1 MSPEATGAR
10 TAASLLLV
18 AAAVL
23 VACAAAGPSGA
34 RASEHP
40 FETLVAE
47 SYSGLAEPRR
57 EVVRDEAGWAR
68 LWTEIHAGVTPA
80 PPRPGVDLA
89 RHMLIVVASGSRP
102 SGGFSIKVTR
112 VTTRGERLEVEV
124 LETCPPPGA
133 RVSLS
138 LTQPVE
144 VVRLAR
150 LSQAPKFLDRRAS
163 SCR

>member
-1 MSPEATGAR
+1 MSRA
-10 TAASLLLV
+10 LV

-40 FETLVAE
+40 FETLLAE
-47 SYSGLAEPRR
+47 SYSGLAERRR
-57 EVVRDEAGWAR
+57 EVVRDEASWAR
-68 LWTEIHAGVTPA
+68 LWTEIHAGVTPV
-80 PPRPGVDLA
+80 PERPRVDLV

-112 VTTRGERLEVEV
+112 VTTRGDRLDVEV
-124 LETCPPPGA
+124 LEDCPPPGA
-133 RVSLS
+133 RASLAVS
-138 LTQPVE
+138 QPVE

-150 LSQAPKFLDRRAS
+150 LTQAPKFQDRRAS